1 MKNRFD
7 TRNHISRFILVV
19 VLLTAFLTVF
29 TGCSKSEK
37 TPEAPSNAETSYN
50 LNLSQGFNFAGSAT
64 VDTNEIKQQI
74 ADLQTQMSDLQE
86 KIESRQN
93 DLKALESAAG
103 SDEITS
109 LENQI
114 KELQAQIAALQ
125 SRLKELQSAA
135 QTEEITSLQNEIKA
149 LQEQLGGLQRTASAL
164 QDRLNNPITVD
175 DQGQIGHIEYLKIGG
190 LELAPDFTVTDPM
203 SPGEKKSVAGVMTA
217 IAWNG
222 GYAEPITFSCQV
234 SGANKNQ
241 LAALMHS
248 VSGTSEVEFMFT
260 VYDFDPKTKSY
271 YKCFHTDSVRLKGLV
286 LKQGGDLAMNMATDQ
301 STEVVSPKNY
311 TFMLGVM
318 PQDIPMQVELA
329 VSSTAK
335 FSKAWGVSVGV

>member
-37 TPEAPSNAETSYN
+37 TPEAPANAETSYN
-50 LNLSQGFNFAGSAT
+50 LSPTQGFNFAGSAS

-74 ADLQTQMSDLQE
+74 ADLQTQMGELQE
-86 KIESRQN
+86 KIKSRQN
-93 DLKALESAAG
+93 DLKALETAAG
-103 SDEITS
+103 SAEITN

-135 QTEEITSLQNEIKA
+135 QTEEITSLQNEIKD
-149 LQEQLGGLQRTASAL
+149 LQDQLGGLQRTASAL
-164 QDRLNNPITVD
+164 QDQLNNPVTAD
-175 DQGQIGHIEYLKIGG
+175 DQGQIGHLEYLRIGS
-190 LELAPDFTVTDPM
+190 LELAPDFTVADPM
-203 SPGEKKSVAGVMTA
+203 SPSQKKAVAGVMSA

-222 GYAEPITFSCQV
+222 GYADPITFSCQV

-241 LAALMHS
+241 IATMLHS
-248 VSGTSEVEFMFT
+248 ASNSTDVEFAFS
-260 VYDFDPKTKSY
+260 VYDYDPKTKSY

-286 LKQGGDLAMNMATDQ
+286 QKSGGDLLMNIAMDQ

-311 TFMLGVM
+311 TFDLSVM
-318 PQDIPMQVELA
+318 PQDIQMQVELA

-335 FSKAWGVSVGV
+335 FAKAWGVEVGV